1 MTFFVHPQ
9 GICETKNVGANTRIW
24 AFAHILAGAK
34 IGCDCNICDQVFI
47 ENDVIVGNRVTIK
60 CGVQLWDGIV
70 VEDDVFIGPNATFT
84 NDRFPRSKIYPDT
97 FLKTIV
103 EKKASIGANATILP
117 GITIGQGAMVGGGS
131 VVVKSVPPNA
141 IVVGN
146 PAKIIGYT
154 DTIKSE
160 MGMAD
165 YNKIGV
171 HQSNV
176 KGVTFHN
183 LPIFDD
189 LRGTLSVG
197 EFAKDIPFKPLR
209 YFLVFNVGSSEIRG
223 EHAHK
228 QCHQFLVCVKGT
240 CSVIAD
246 DGNHREEFLLT
257 APNHAV
263 YLPPLVWGI
272 QYRYS
277 PDAVLLVFASH
288 YYDADD
294 YIRNYNEFLNT
305 ISKTFYAASCGNLK
319 GKA

>member
-1 MTFFVHPQ
+1 MSFYIHPQ
-9 GICETKNVGANTRIW
+9 GLCETKNIGANTRVW
-24 AFAHILAGAK
+24 AFAHILPNAK
-34 IGCDCNICDQVFI
+34 IGSDCNICDYVFI
-47 ENDVIVGNRVTIK
+47 ENDVVIGDRVTIK

-70 VEDDVFIGPNATFT
+70 IEDDVFIGPNATFT
-84 NDRFPRSKIYPDT
+84 NDKFPRSKVYPDKFSQT
-97 FLKTIV
+97 KI

-117 GITIGQGAMVGGGS
+117 GIIIGQNSMIGAGS
-131 VVVKSVPPNA
+131 VVIKSVPPNA

-154 DTIKSE
+154 DTIKS
-160 MGMAD
+160 D
-165 YNKIGV
+165 IFNSKINYNAIGA
-171 HQSNV
+171 HKSNV
-176 KGVTFHN
+176 CGVTFHN
-183 LPIFDD
+183 LPVFED

-246 DGNHREEFLLT
+246 DGTQREEFLLS
-257 APNHAV
+257 APNQGV

-277 PDAVLLVFASH
+277 SDAVLAVFASH

-294 YIRNYNEFLNT
+294 YIRDYNEFLKLAPKN
-305 ISKTFYAASCGNLK
+305 SLK
-319 GKA
+319 